1 MGVCETCVKNGS
13 GRIFYEAEL
22 RMHRD
27 NFPNHEVVSLDFDNV
42 INELTTTE
50 NELFE
55 RGIL

>member
-22 RMHRD
+22 RIHRD
-27 NFPNHEVVSLDFDNV
+27 NFPNHEVVNLDFDNF
-42 INELTTTE
+42 INDLVPAED
-50 NELFE
+50 ELFE